1 MKFSIFYKN
10 IFNHVSCGQS
20 NNLITTYQNDNNKK
34 EIYFKLTVA
43 REHLFLEQQARHQK
57 YIERDITFLK

>member
-20 NNLITTYQNDNNKK
+20 NKIISSKLKRNLDVYSKLKKYQKK
-34 EIYFKLTVA
+34 GRAGIGV
-43 REHLFLEQQARHQK
+43 
-57 YIERDITFLK
+57 

>member
-20 NNLITTYQNDNNKK
+20 KNKIKTYRFTNKK
-34 EIYFKLTVA
+34 TTSFTPVVIIL
-43 REHLFLEQQARHQK
+43 
-57 YIERDITFLK
+57 I

>member
-1 MKFSIFYKN
+1 MGISKIIKKL
-10 IFNHVSCGQS
+10 VS
-20 NNLITTYQNDNNKK
+20 NNLITTYQNDNKK
-34 EIYFKLTVA
+34 EIYFKLTVD